1 MDKKPPV
8 KKAATPRSR
17 SAVKPPAT
25 KAPNGG
31 VEKNPANVVANPVT
45 PSSAKKEATT
55 TAEVTSA
62 QKSPTKRHLHEGT
75 ATKNKSAHDTKG
87 RVAIY
92 VKKKTLDYELELKRL
107 QIELL
112 KLQNHVKEHDLRVV
126 MIFEGRD
133 AAGKGGTIKRITE
146 HLNPR
151 GARVVALEKPSDRE
165 RRQWFFQRYIQ
176 HLPTGGEIVL
186 FDRSWYNRAMVEP
199 IMGFCTDEQNKRFI
213 KDVPLFEQMLVKD
226 GIKLFKFYF
235 SVSKAEQLARFQ
247 ARETDPLKQF
257 KISPVDMEAQNLWDQ
272 YSVKKFQMLSETNRT
287 IAPWTIIRS
296 DNKKLARL
304 NTIKYILKKTDY
316 DGKLDSKFFK
326 PDPDI
331 LISGIK
337 ELKLMEDLL
346 MTPGDLPG

>member
-1 MDKKPPV
+1 MDKKTPAPTPAPVRLSPKTKPAAKATPPPKEPQKAPPV
-8 KKAATPRSR
+8 KADKS
-17 SAVKPPAT
+17 
-25 KAPNGG
+25 
-31 VEKNPANVVANPVT
+31 
-45 PSSAKKEATT
+45 KKI
-55 TAEVTSA
+55 
-62 QKSPTKRHLHEGT
+62 HLHEGT
-75 ATKNKSAHDTKG
+75 ATKNKDAHKSKG
-87 RVAIY
+87 RVAVY
-92 VKKKTLDYELELKRL
+92 VKKKTLDYEIELKRL

-112 KLQNHVKEHDLRVV
+112 KLQNHVKEHDLRVL

-151 GARVVALEKPSDRE
+151 GARVVALEKPSDVE
-165 RRQWFFQRYIQ
+165 RRQWYFQRYIQ
-176 HLPTGGEIVL
+176 HLPAGGEIAL

-226 GIKLFKFYF
+226 GVKLFKFYF
-235 SVSKAEQLARFQ
+235 SVSKQEQLARFK

-304 NTIKYILKKTDY
+304 NTIKYILGKMDY
-316 DGKLDSKFFK
+316 KGKLDKKYFTVN
-326 PDPDI
+326 PDI

-337 ELKLMEDLL
+337 ELKLMEELL
-346 MTPGDLPG
+346 MTPGELPG

>member
-1 MDKKPPV
+1 MDKKTTNRKV
-8 KKAATPRSR
+8 SSPRAGG
-17 SAVKPPAT
+17 AVKSSKTSPAKST
-25 KAPNGG
+25 KPQTIIEENHNI
-31 VEKNPANVVANPVT
+31 K
-45 PSSAKKEATT
+45 
-55 TAEVTSA
+55 
-62 QKSPTKRHLHEGT
+62 LHEGT
-75 ATKNKSAHDTKG
+75 ALKNMDALDSKS

-92 VKKKTLDYELELKRL
+92 VKQKTLNYEMEIKRL

-112 KLQNHVKEHDLRVV
+112 KLQKHVKEHDLRIL

-165 RRQWFFQRYIQ
+165 RKQWFFQRYIQ

-186 FDRSWYNRAMVEP
+186 LDRSWYNRAMVEP
-199 IMGFCTDEQNKRFI
+199 IMGFCTDEQNKRFL

-235 SVSKAEQLARFQ
+235 SVSKEQQLTRFK
-247 ARETDPLKQF
+247 ARETDPLKQY

-272 YSVKKFQMLSETNRT
+272 YSVKKFQMISETNRT

-296 DNKKLARL
+296 DNKKQARID
-304 NTIKYILKKTDY
+304 TIKYILQDIDY
-316 DGKLDSKFFK
+316 KEKLDSKYFK
-326 PDPDI
+326 TDPEI
-331 LISGIK
+331 LISGID
-337 ELKLMEDLL
+337 ELKLMEELL
-346 MTPGDLPG
+346 MTPGKLPG